1 MSRMGVA
8 VTQCKINGLCSEE
21 ASFRSVYLICLNM
34 PCNNYGMSPL
44 PELILLS
51 NKPYICSSYQLSM
64 EYFTSITCEIEVM
77 KVS

>member
-1 MSRMGVA
+1 MSVT

-21 ASFRSVYLICLNM
+21 ATFRSVYLICLNV
-34 PCNNYGMSPL
+34 PCNNYGVSPL
-44 PELILLS
+44 LELMLLP

-64 EYFTSITCEIEVM
+64 EYFTSITYEIEVM